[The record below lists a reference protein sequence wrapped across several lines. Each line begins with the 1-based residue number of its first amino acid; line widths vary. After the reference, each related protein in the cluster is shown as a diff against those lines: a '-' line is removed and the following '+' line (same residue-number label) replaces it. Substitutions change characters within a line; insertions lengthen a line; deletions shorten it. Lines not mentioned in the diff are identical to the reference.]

1 MKLIKQ
7 TTINHFIFFLLL
19 IITHSFPLLNFL
31 YNNNKLVLQNWLS
44 VLKQMVK
51 EKGIASGI

>member
-51 EKGIASGI
+51 KGIASGI